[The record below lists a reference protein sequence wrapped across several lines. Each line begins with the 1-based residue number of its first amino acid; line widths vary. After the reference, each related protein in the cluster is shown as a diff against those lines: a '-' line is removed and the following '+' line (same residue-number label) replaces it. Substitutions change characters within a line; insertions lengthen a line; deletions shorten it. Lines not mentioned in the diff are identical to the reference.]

1 MAEGYRDVEVRDMA
15 SSWKSG
21 LAFCAII
28 HRFRPDLIDYDSLSK
43 ENVFD
48 NNNLAFEVAEK
59 ELSIPAFLEAQ
70 DMVAIK
76 VPDKLSVVTYVSQYY
91 NYFHNKPQLGGPGV
105 NEFKKGGKKK
115 DNVIITDQKTL
126 TPTHINT
133 GKAATRQ
140 DRQESMGDKCSICHD
155 KVYLLERHIES
166 AKLYHRS
173 CYRRSELSPQSR
185 LSKRQPQ
192 RSNDEDSS
200 KFRRLDHDKNQSNN
214 KQSDSGQDFWQRRA
228 EAKAKD
234 LSSQSP
240 NKKVTPVSKVDD
252 TPSWKKTETP
262 ASKVPHE
269 NDVVMQS
276 PKGKPKFDKGGDLFN
291 QNKQS
296 DSGVKTNRLA
306 DKFKQLDERNLKAS
320 QSDQKIAVSN
330 DIKGLKDISSQSQS
344 VTTGLGPERKV
355 LDKNEQKSPVAKPR
369 QNIVRKDEKMDTS
382 ENSAVTAPRP
392 RPVPRY
398 QVKIPPATDPDK
410 VSNTTGQTKKDIS
423 RPKTPPNKG
432 SEISLPSKGQETE
445 KAKSPPF
452 KHKEFSK
459 PSSPQKPKS
468 EFIAKSIS
476 HSKDPDSSHSK
487 APLLPSSVPPTLPT
501 SSPPQLKKSEKTS
514 PTPSPRQPV
523 KMFHKEDNV
532 VKRLSPRQLDK
543 PVHDGK
549 GTTAA
554 PAKPPRISTNLNDTN
569 KTRDISPME
578 TDTFAPA
585 KAVFHDPQ
593 PEQKAFVTEPKKH
606 NVGEEKKNRE
616 VFGGLLKSLADVR
629 QKHDAESKTD
639 ENSVVGQKHGASQ
652 ITNVAT
658 DKEKVEIRTKKKS
671 DESAV
676 KFSNKI
682 PPRPK
687 SSFVSG
693 RSEAFLNE
701 GKTESHTNINKGGG
715 DVKLVSGK
723 QEVKTKVTEKTVV
736 TTKTVTTVVDDDTPA
751 WKRQLDKRKAD
762 GQRPKSVD
770 VLSIKSETD
779 TKPDWQKEAERRMVA
794 RKGAFVDPE
803 KAKIDENL
811 KKQDKISDKNN
822 SNTQPAVRPFSPP
835 LKKAT
840 DIIDKYVPPVDKGK
854 VEENEKPKEKR
865 RILPAAPQQED
876 ISPPKQQEGK
886 KKITVGTKFYFDE
899 VEIET
904 VPKRPQRPVSPAKSP
919 GPPRPPQP
927 VVTKPGKHH
936 MSAYQIQKELEKID
950 TKLTELELKGRSLED
965 AIRNAK
971 EEEEDDLMIGWFKLV
986 SDKNELVREEA
997 DIIYISREQE
1007 LEVEQ
1012 KTIEQQLREIVE
1024 KPDLDKS
1031 TEEQH
1036 EQEYLMNKYLDIV
1049 NQRNSIVD
1057 SMDDDRLRYIEEDK
1071 DIEQMLK
1078 DKAFKLPPPKL
1089 KKKKG
1094 KHLRLG
1100 FSKDR
1105 KDGKLKKDKKKSKLL

>member
-1 MAEGYRDVEVRDMA
+1 MAMTKVKNLQLWCKKMAEGYRDVEVKDMA

-115 DNVIITDQKTL
+115 DNIINTDQKML

-133 GKAATRQ
+133 GKTVTRQ

-155 KVYLLERHIES
+155 KVYLLERHIEN
-166 AKLYHRS
+166 ARLYHRS

-192 RSNDEDSS
+192 RSADEDSS

-214 KQSDSGQDFWQRRA
+214 KQSDSGADFWQRRA

-234 LSSQSP
+234 MSGQSP

-252 TPSWKKTETP
+252 TPFWKKTEPP
-262 ASKVPHE
+262 ASKVPNE
-269 NDVVMQS
+269 NDVVMHS
-276 PKGKPKFDKGGDLFN
+276 PKSKPKFDKSGDLFN

-296 DSGVKTNRLA
+296 DSGVKTNKLA

-320 QSDQKIAVSN
+320 QSDQKVAVSN
-330 DIKGLKDISSQSQS
+330 GIKGLKDTSSQSQS
-344 VTTGLGPERKV
+344 VTTGLSPEKKSV
-355 LDKNEQKSPVAKPR
+355 DKNEQKSPIAKPR

-382 ENSAVTAPRP
+382 ESSAVAAPRP

-398 QVKIPPATDPDK
+398 QVKIPPASDPDK
-410 VSNTTGQTKKDIS
+410 VSSTTGQTKKDIS
-423 RPKTPPNKG
+423 RPKTPPNK
-432 SEISLPSKGQETE
+432 SSDISLPSKGQETE
-445 KAKSPPF
+445 KAKTPPS
-452 KHKEFSK
+452 KHKELSK
-459 PSSPQKPKS
+459 PSSPQRPKS
-468 EFIAKSIS
+468 EFTAKSIF
-476 HSKDPDSSHSK
+476 HSKDPDSSQS
-487 APLLPSSVPPTLPT
+487 APPLPSSVPPSLPT

-523 KMFHKEDNV
+523 KMFHKKDNA
-532 VKRLSPRQLDK
+532 VKRLSPREPDK
-543 PVHDGK
+543 PFPDLSKDGK
-549 GTTAA
+549 SSNAA

-578 TDTFAPA
+578 TDNFAPA

-616 VFGGLLKSLADVR
+616 VVGDLLKSLANVR
-629 QKHDAESKTD
+629 QKRDAESKTN
-639 ENSVVGQKHGASQ
+639 EKGVVDQKHGASQ
-652 ITNVAT
+652 ITNKNT
-658 DKEKVEIRTKKKS
+658 DTEKVEIRTKKKI
-671 DESAV
+671 DDSAV

-701 GKTESHTNINKGGG
+701 GKTESHTNVNKGGG
-715 DVKLVSGK
+715 DGKLVTGK

-736 TTKTVTTVVDDDTPA
+736 TTKTVTTVVEDDTPA

-770 VLSIKSETD
+770 VLSIKSEAD

-794 RKGAFVDPE
+794 RKGAYVDPE

-840 DIIDKYVPPVDKGK
+840 DIIDKYVPPVDKSK

-876 ISPPKQQEGK
+876 ITPPKQQEGK
-886 KKITVGTKFYFDE
+886 KKITVGTKFHFDE

-904 VPKRPQRPVSPAKSP
+904 VPKRPQHHVSPPKSP

-927 VVTKPGKHH
+927 VVTKVR
-936 MSAYQIQKELEKID
+936 I
-950 TKLTELELKGRSLED
+950 
-965 AIRNAK
+965 AI
-971 EEEEDDLMIGWFKLV
+971 L
-986 SDKNELVREEA
+986 
-997 DIIYISREQE
+997 IS
-1007 LEVEQ
+1007 
-1012 KTIEQQLREIVE
+1012 I
-1024 KPDLDKS
+1024 S
-1031 TEEQH
+1031 
-1036 EQEYLMNKYLDIV
+1036 
-1049 NQRNSIVD
+1049 
-1057 SMDDDRLRYIEEDK
+1057 
-1071 DIEQMLK
+1071 
-1078 DKAFKLPPPKL
+1078 
-1089 KKKKG
+1089 
-1094 KHLRLG
+1094 
-1100 FSKDR
+1100 
-1105 KDGKLKKDKKKSKLL
+1105 